1 MSKRRLTPD
10 EAKAWSRV
18 ARSIKRIGPEPSDF
32 EALISALEAGEPA
45 GHAPTSPPANPPA
58 RPVSPLLHPSTASNP
73 LKPPVPTPAN
83 RGKEKR
89 VRRGKLAVAATF
101 DLHGHTQA
109 SAARALPGFLS
120 NAQLDGARCVLVI
133 TGKGRLGEGV
143 LKRNFLA
150 WLETPEARSIVSGYA
165 EAHQRHGGAG
175 AFYVFLR
182 KLQL

>member
-18 ARSIKRIGPEPSDF
+18 ARSIKRIGPQPTDF

-45 GHAPTSPPANPPA
+45 GNAPTSPPATPPT
-58 RPVSPLLHPSTASNP
+58 RPVSPLSQPSTSHH
-73 LKPPVPTPAN
+73 PPVSTPAN

-150 WLETPEARSIVSGYA
+150 WLETPEARSMVSGYA

>member
-1 MSKRRLTPD
+1 MTKRRLTAE
-10 EAKAWSRV
+10 EARAWSRV
-18 ARSIKRIGPEPSDF
+18 AKSITPIGPRPDDF
-32 EALISALEAGEPA
+32 DSMISALEAGLPPDPSPA
-45 GHAPTSPPANPPA
+45 TPSPPTRSGAATRMPPPPA
-58 RPVSPLLHPSTASNP
+58 PSA
-73 LKPPVPTPAN
+73 TPAN

-89 VRRGKLAVAATF
+89 VKRGKLVVAATF
-101 DLHGHTQA
+101 DLHGHTQL

-120 NAQLDGARCVLVI
+120 GQQAGGARCVLVI

-150 WLETPEARSIVSGYA
+150 WLETAEARRLVSGYA

-182 KLQL
+182 KVQ

>member
-1 MSKRRLTPD
+1 MSKRRLTSE

-18 ARSIKRIGPEPSDF
+18 ARSIKRIGPETSDF
-32 EALISALEAGEPA
+32 DALISAVEAGEPA
-45 GHAPTSPPANPPA
+45 SVLLVAPPAPLSRRPVATSP
-58 RPVSPLLHPSTASNP
+58 LHEAPMA
-73 LKPPVPTPAN
+73 TPAN
-83 RGKEKR
+83 RGQEKR
-89 VRRGKLAVAATF
+89 VKRGKLTVSATF

-109 SAARALPGFLS
+109 SAARILPGFLS
-120 NAQLDGARCVLVI
+120 GAQVDGARCVLVI

-143 LKRNFLA
+143 LKRNFLS
-150 WLETPEARSIVSGYA
+150 WLETPDARKIVSGYA

>member
-10 EAKAWSRV
+10 EARAWSRV
-18 ARSIKRIGPEPSDF
+18 AKSIKRIGPEPSDF
-32 EALISALEAGEPA
+32 GALISAVEAGEPA
-45 GHAPTSPPANPPA
+45 N
-58 RPVSPLLHPSTASNP
+58 L
-73 LKPPVPTPAN
+73 PPVPPPDTPSSRAVSAPAAPLPPTHSPATRPAN

-89 VRRGKLAVAATF
+89 VKRGKLAVSATF

-150 WLETPEARSIVSGYA
+150 WLETSEVRSMVSGYA

-182 KLQL
+182 KLLP

>member
-45 GHAPTSPPANPPA
+45 GHAPTSPPAKPSA
-58 RPVSPLLHPSTASNP
+58 RPVSNPSTPSHP
-73 LKPPVPTPAN
+73 LQPPGSTPAN

-89 VRRGKLAVAATF
+89 VRRGKLAVSATF

-109 SAARALPGFLS
+109 SAARALPSFLS
-120 NAQLDGARCVLVI
+120 NAWLDGARCVLVI

-143 LKRNFLA
+143 LKRNFLT
-150 WLETPEARSIVSGYA
+150 WLETPEARAMVSGYA

>member
-10 EAKAWSRV
+10 EASAWSRV
-18 ARSIKRIGPEPSDF
+18 AKSIRRIGPSPSDF
-32 EALISALEAGEPA
+32 DELVTALEAGEPA
-45 GHAPTSPPANPPA
+45 TAPPRHTAAAATSRAPQGAATPSSPPANTHVA
-58 RPVSPLLHPSTASNP
+58 
-73 LKPPVPTPAN
+73 PAN

-89 VRRGKLAVAATF
+89 VRRGKLTVSATF

-109 SAARALPGFLS
+109 SAARLLPGFLS
-120 NAQLDGARCVLVI
+120 SAQAGGARCVLVI

-143 LKRNFLA
+143 LKRNFVD
-150 WLETPEARSIVSGYA
+150 WLETSSARALVSGYA

-182 KLQL
+182 KLQP

>member
-1 MSKRRLTPD
+1 MSKRPLTPE

-18 ARSIKRIGPEPSDF
+18 AKSIKPIGPAPEDF
-32 EALISALEAGEPA
+32 GALISALEAGEPDQKA
-45 GHAPTSPPANPPA
+45 PANGPGIPTRRPPTP
-58 RPVSPLLHPSTASNP
+58 RE
-73 LKPPVPTPAN
+73 VPTNGPGIPVGGPAN

-89 VRRGKLAVAATF
+89 VKRGKLVVSATF

-109 SAARALPGFLS
+109 TAARALPGFLS
-120 NAQLDGARCVLVI
+120 NAQADGSRCVLVI

-150 WLETPEARSIVSGYA
+150 WLDTDHARTLVSGYA

-182 KLQL
+182 KLQS

>member
-18 ARSIKRIGPEPSDF
+18 AKSIKRIGPETSDF
-32 EALISALEAGEPA
+32 AALITAVEAGEPA
-45 GHAPTSPPANPPA
+45 NLPLTPPPATPPPRAVSAPAPPSPPT
-58 RPVSPLLHPSTASNP
+58 R
-73 LKPPVPTPAN
+73 PPVPTPAN

-89 VRRGKLAVAATF
+89 VKRGKLAVSATF

-109 SAARALPGFLS
+109 SAGRALPGFLS
-120 NAQLDGARCVLVI
+120 NARQDGARCVLVI

-143 LKRNFLA
+143 LKRNFLV
-150 WLETPEARSIVSGYA
+150 WLETPESRSMVSGYA

-182 KLQL
+182 KLSS

>member
-1 MSKRRLTPD
+1 MSKRPLTPE

-18 ARSIKRIGPEPSDF
+18 AKSIKPIGPAPEDF
-32 EALISALEAGEPA
+32 GALISALEAGEPDQKA
-45 GHAPTSPPANPPA
+45 PANGPGI
-58 RPVSPLLHPSTASNP
+58 PVGG
-73 LKPPVPTPAN
+73 PAN

-89 VRRGKLAVAATF
+89 VKRGKLVVSAMF

-109 SAARALPGFLS
+109 TAARALPGFLA
-120 NAQLDGARCVLVI
+120 NAQADGSRCVLVI
-133 TGKGRLGEGV
+133 TGKGRMGEGV

-150 WLETPEARSIVSGYA
+150 WLDTDHARTLVSGYA

-182 KLQL
+182 KLQS

>member
-10 EAKAWSRV
+10 EAKAWLRV
-18 ARSIKRIGPEPSDF
+18 ARSIKRIGPEPTDF
-32 EALISALEAGEPA
+32 EVLISALEAGEPA
-45 GHAPTSPPANPPA
+45 SQTHALPPGRTVSAPASVSPPI
-58 RPVSPLLHPSTASNP
+58 PSAGAA
-73 LKPPVPTPAN
+73 PAN

-89 VRRGKLAVAATF
+89 VRRGKLAVSATF

-120 NAQLDGARCVLVI
+120 KAQLDGSRCVLVI
-133 TGKGRLGEGV
+133 TGKGRLSGGV
-143 LKRNFLA
+143 LKRNFLS
-150 WLETPEARSIVSGYA
+150 WLETPEARSMVTGYA

-182 KLQL
+182 KL

>member
-1 MSKRRLTPD
+1 MSKRRLTPE
-10 EAKAWSRV
+10 EAEAWSRV
-18 ARSIKRIGPEPSDF
+18 AKSIKRIGPEPSDF
-32 EALISALEAGEPA
+32 ETLISAVEAGEPA
-45 GHAPTSPPANPPA
+45 NLPPATPLR
-58 RPVSPLLHPSTASNP
+58 RPVSGPVTPS
-73 LKPPVPTPAN
+73 PPPQAPPATPAN

-89 VRRGKLAVAATF
+89 VKRGKLAVSATF

-109 SAARALPGFLS
+109 SAARALPRFLS
-120 NAQLDGARCVLVI
+120 GARVDGARCVLVI

-150 WLETPEARSIVSGYA
+150 WLETPDAREIVSGYA

>member
-1 MSKRRLTPD
+1 MSKRRLTPE

-18 ARSIKRIGPEPSDF
+18 AKSIKRIGPETSDF
-32 EALISALEAGEPA
+32 EALISAVEAGEPA
-45 GHAPTSPPANPPA
+45 NLPRTTPPAAPLR
-58 RPVSPLLHPSTASNP
+58 RPVSGPATPS
-73 LKPPVPTPAN
+73 PPPQLPPATPAN

-89 VRRGKLAVAATF
+89 VKRGKLVVSATF

-109 SAARALPGFLS
+109 SAARILPGFLS
-120 NAQLDGARCVLVI
+120 GAQADGARCVLVI

-143 LKRNFLA
+143 LKRNFLG
-150 WLETPEARSIVSGYA
+150 WLETPDARKIVSGYA